1 MHMVATEVPLTTCE
15 ARQRLFVRLYQQAF
29 PSLARFIS
37 RRDGSLEEAQD
48 VFQDALIIYYECLVN
63 PSQAPPDDEV
73 AYLLGISRNL
83 WLKKYCAQPLKVRLD
98 EAQALA
104 SDEEEWPSGHKLLRY
119 LASAGQKCMNLLKAF
134 YYDHVP
140 LDELA
145 DQFGFAGVRS
155 ATVQKYKCLEKVRA
169 TVKEKS
175 LQYEDFLEK
184 N

>member
-1 MHMVATEVPLTTCE
+1 MVATRVPLTTYE
-15 ARQRLFVRLYQQAF
+15 ARQRLFICLYQRAF
-29 PSLARFIS
+29 PSVARFIS
-37 RRDGSLEEAQD
+37 RMNGSLEEAQD
-48 VFQDALIIYYECLVN
+48 VFQDALIIYYERLVDPELEHPN
-63 PSQAPPDDEV
+63 NEV

-83 WLKKYCAQPLKVRLD
+83 WLKKYRAQPLKVRLD

-104 SDEEEWPSGHKLLRY
+104 SDEQEWPSGHKLLRY

-134 YYDHVP
+134 YYDHLP